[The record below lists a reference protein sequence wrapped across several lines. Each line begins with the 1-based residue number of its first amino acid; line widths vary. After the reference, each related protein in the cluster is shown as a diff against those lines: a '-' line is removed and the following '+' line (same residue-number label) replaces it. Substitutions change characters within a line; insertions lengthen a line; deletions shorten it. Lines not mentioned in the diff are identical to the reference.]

1 MNRSLFILAS
11 AIFILLQSC
20 MPPMR
25 AVTGRMPESTGSPGS
40 GAVDLGVAY
49 EVPINSDPEKP
60 HFMLE
65 PQIFFSVHENV
76 DIDFNV
82 MMHYVGIDQFA
93 HSWLGSFGAHYRIV
107 HNESH
112 KFSIGGG
119 LMIGAVDY
127 GGSYED
133 DEENEDDDEEN
144 RSDWGIAWGTFFQFD
159 YGYRINKNFGIYLG
173 NNINFALAGSAPAV
187 LFGVHG
193 MGFQINWNKNLYS
206 SMEFAIVWQALD
218 GAPPFS
224 LGPAITLIGY
234 NW

>member
-1 MNRSLFILAS
+1 MNRSLLILAS
-11 AIFILLQSC
+11 VVFILLQSC

-25 AVTGRMPESTGSPGS
+25 AVTGRMPESTGNPGS

-49 EVPINSDPEKP
+49 EVPINSDPSEP

-65 PQIFFSVHENV
+65 PQIFFSVHPNV
-76 DIDFNV
+76 DLDINV
-82 MMHYVGIDQFA
+82 NYMWFTRSLQ
-93 HSWLGSFGAHYRIV
+93 SWLGSFGAHYRAV
-107 HNESH
+107 HHEKH

-119 LMIGAVDY
+119 LMLGLTYDGDAVNGSTGKPEDYEHIGFV
-127 GGSYED
+127 
-133 DEENEDDDEEN
+133 
-144 RSDWGIAWGTFFQFD
+144 WGTFIQFD
-159 YGYRINKNFGIYLG
+159 YGYRINKDFGVYLG
-173 NNINFALAGSAPAV
+173 NNINLSFAGIAPFV
-187 LFGVHG
+187 FFGVHG

-206 SMEFAIVWQALD
+206 SMEFGIVWQALD